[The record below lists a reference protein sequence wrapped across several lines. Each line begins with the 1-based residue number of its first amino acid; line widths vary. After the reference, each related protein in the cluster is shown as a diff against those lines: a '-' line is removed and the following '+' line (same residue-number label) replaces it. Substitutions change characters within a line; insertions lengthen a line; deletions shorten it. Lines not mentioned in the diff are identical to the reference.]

1 MLRSDKAINMDLVQN
16 TLFVSGYWEV
26 VGNQKRKHDVYLNN
40 LKDTLKMIKG
50 GRLIFYTS
58 VMDKADEI
66 TAICNALNIDVQVIE
81 SSISSLP
88 AAETAE
94 RFTEQASKMNI
105 DDLMFLTLPSKEK
118 GVAHSKRDLKP
129 DAFVYEQMLTI
140 WLSKVYLVAK
150 HSESSEFTAW
160 IDSGFSRFNFYRER
174 WNIRKLQVLRNK
186 LMHYGSYMTFLGESL
201 PLNASFLLGD
211 KRTWSNILNEYVA
224 SLNRFNA
231 LPYAV
236 DEEVIFA
243 EVYARNSSLFHLIG
257 SPYKLNGKLQRE
269 IHWHYVKLMKI
280 FSTHY

>member
-1 MLRSDKAINMDLVQN
+1 MNLVQN
-16 TLFVSGYWEV
+16 TLFVSGYWQV
-26 VGNQKRKHDVYLNN
+26 AGNQKRNYNVYWDN

-58 VMDKADEI
+58 VMDKANEI
-66 TAICNALNIDVQVIE
+66 AVICKAFNIDVQIIE

-88 AAETAE
+88 AADIAE
-94 RFTEQASKMNI
+94 RFTEQALKMNI
-105 DDLMFLTLPSKEK
+105 DDLTFLTLPSREK

-129 DAFVYEQMLTI
+129 DAFVYQQMLTI
-140 WLSKVYLVAK
+140 WLSKVYLVSQ
-150 HSESSEFTAW
+150 HSESYEFTAW
-160 IDSGFSRFNFYRER
+160 IDSSLSRFNFYRQR
-174 WNIRKLQVLRNK
+174 WDIRKLQLLRNK

-211 KRTWSNILNEYVA
+211 KRTWGNIFNEYVT

-243 EVYARNSSLFHLIG
+243 EVYARNSNLFHLIG
-257 SPYKLNGKLQRE
+257 SPYKLNGKRQRE
-269 IHWHYVKLMKI
+269 IHWYYVKLMKI
-280 FSTHY
+280 FSTHN